1 MPTLLLSRTCQPES
15 TKLAAIARRA
25 CWNVQWLGRRNGPA
39 HLHGKDVALY
49 APTDVA
55 LRVAQMHDLAL
66 LEPSLNIMAALPE
79 RYLSRQVR
87 FMLLGDAESLD
98 QRIFVKPAD
107 CTAKLFDAC
116 VYESGRRILCDDDLS
131 RSTPVLVA
139 EPVEWRDEYR
149 AVVLERRM
157 VAFSPYIRGGW
168 LARDS
173 EGRWPLSTGE
183 ANAVRCFCELLLAD
197 KRVDLPPA
205 FVLDVGTIA
214 GRGWAVVE
222 MNPVWC
228 SGLLGCDLAAV
239 LPALRRAC
247 RPRSQLRG
255 DDKRWIVSR

>member
-1 MPTLLLSRTCQPES
+1 MPKLLLSRTCHPE
-15 TKLAAIARRA
+15 TNKLAAIAKVTH
-25 CWNVQWLGRRNGPA
+25 WNVQWLGRRHGPA
-39 HLHGKDVALY
+39 HLDGNDFALY
-49 APTDVA
+49 AETDVA
-55 LRVAQMHDLAL
+55 LRVARLHDLAL
-66 LEPSLNIMAALPE
+66 IEPTLNIMVTLPE

-87 FMLLGDAESLD
+87 FMSLGDAESLD
-98 QRIFVKPAD
+98 QRMFVKPAD

-116 VYESGRRILCDDDLS
+116 VYESGSRILCDDDLS

-139 EPVEWRDEYR
+139 EPVEWQVEYR

-173 EGRWPLSTGE
+173 EGRWPLFTDE
-183 ANAVRCFCELLLAD
+183 TNAMRRFCELFLAD
-197 KRVDLPPA
+197 GKVDLPPA
-205 FVLDVGTIA
+205 FVLDLGTIA

-228 SGLLGCDLAAV
+228 SGLLGCELAAV

-247 RPRSQLRG
+247 WRRSHLRD
-255 DDKRWIVSR
+255 DDKRWVFSR